1 MAPGSNQQHRSENLT
16 KVRRELRWL
25 LKLLW
30 LPLYLLTLFTRIFV
44 FVVVSETNNMIWKH
58 IYHLAYRIQSLP
70 FPLSY
75 ALEVTKKAV
84 QKHQTK
90 FRKQLRVMKILFLRT
105 FFSTLFYFFLR
116 GRVAFFTVLARFH
129 SCFHIFIMVPLLDSP
144 KLWDFLQLTSK
155 KHDMLQSLIQ
165 DLSSNLEKN
174 ALNVTDKLS
183 FMSLQKSCF
192 HFCNRDTL

>member
-25 LKLLW
+25 LKLLS

-105 FFSTLFYFFLR
+105 FFSTLFYFF
-116 GRVAFFTVLARFH
+116 FFFEGQG
-129 SCFHIFIMVPLLDSP
+129 CFFYGFGKVSQLLSH
-144 KLWDFLQLTSK
+144 FYYGASTRLTKIVGLFTTDLK

-165 DLSSNLEKN
+165 DLSSNLEK
-174 ALNVTDKLS
+174 
-183 FMSLQKSCF
+183 M
-192 HFCNRDTL
+192 H

>member
-25 LKLLW
+25 LKLLS

-105 FFSTLFYFFLR
+105 FFSTLFYFFFFLR

-155 KHDMLQSLIQ
+155 NMICCSP
-165 DLSSNLEKN
+165 
-174 ALNVTDKLS
+174 
-183 FMSLQKSCF
+183 
-192 HFCNRDTL
+192 